1 MSTLASAR
9 GYTEVK
15 AGMKTEEDRS
25 LGVDTRDSNSIT
37 LTRPAPTNGF
47 RGMVFQTSNKRQF
60 FRRTSGFGY
69 DKVIDPAISNK

>member
-15 AGMKTEEDRS
+15 AGMKTEEDRN

-47 RGMVFQTSNKRQF
+47 RGMF
-60 FRRTSGFGY
+60 FSDF
-69 DKVIDPAISNK
+69 KQEAIFSAHQRLRL